1 MRTKFKNFMF
11 KMGSQLEKSWQ
22 QFILGLTIFAAGVGL
37 ILLGTQSQKHL
48 LQLPGIALLGCGA
61 FFAGKGYLGIFANRF
76 SQVLNQ
82 AASFDSQDDKN
93 NHLK

>member
-1 MRTKFKNFMF
+1 
-11 KMGSQLEKSWQ
+11 MGSQPDKSWR
-22 QFILGLTIFAAGVGL
+22 QFIVGLVIFASGVGL
-37 ILLGTQSQKHL
+37 ILLGTQNQKHL

-82 AASFDSQDDKN
+82 ATPFDSQDDKN
-93 NHLK
+93 NHPK